1 MTLSDAAIAR
11 LRRLEDRPDVSGTRY
26 DLLEEIGR
34 GGMGIVFRARDR
46 ELGRR
51 VSSDGGTLLQTISA
65 PAILVE
71 GAS

>member
-1 MTLSDAAIAR
+1 MLKGYNGFSNPVT
-11 LRRLEDRPDVSGTRY
+11 
-26 DLLEEIGR
+26 
-34 GGMGIVFRARDR
+34 RARDR